1 MLAALAGF
9 ALLIG
14 VSIAGVPIAF
24 SMLAIGFAGFALFR
38 DVNAASY
45 MVGQIAYETAQN
57 YGLSVLPMFVLM
69 GNFINHARL
78 SNELYDA
85 ANAFLGH
92 RRGGLAMATIV
103 ACGGFAAVSGS
114 SVATAATMGKVAI
127 PEMRRFG
134 YSDRLAAGAVA
145 AGGTLGILIPPSVVM
160 VIYGILTS
168 TDIGKLFAA
177 GILPGLLG
185 ILLYVAAVR
194 YAVWRHP
201 DAGPPGARTSWP
213 ARWAAL
219 RNVWAVAGL
228 FLLVIGGLYLGI
240 FTPTEA
246 AGIGAT
252 GAFAVALAR
261 RTLTFPVLLQVLVE
275 TVRTTAVMFAVLI
288 GGLVFSNF
296 VNIAGMPAAI
306 SAWVGSLPIAPVA
319 VIFAIIAIYF
329 VLGCV
334 LESMTM
340 ILLTIPV
347 FFPIVQAL
355 GFDPVWFGIIVV
367 VVTEISLITPPVG
380 LNVFV
385 ISGMFREIGTANVFR
400 GVAPFIAA
408 DVIRIVVLVLV
419 PWISLVLP
427 SFLK

>member
-1 MLAALAGF
+1 
-9 ALLIG
+9 
-14 VSIAGVPIAF
+14 
-24 SMLAIGFAGFALFR
+24 
-38 DVNAASY
+38 
-45 MVGQIAYETAQN
+45 MVGQIAFETAQN
-57 YGLSVLPMFVLM
+57 YGLSVLPMFILM

-114 SVATAATMGKVAI
+114 SVATAATMGRVAI

-177 GILPGLLG
+177 GILPGVLG
-185 ILLYVAAVR
+185 ILLYVGAVR
-194 YAVWRHP
+194 YSVWRDP
-201 DAGPPGARTSWP
+201 AAGPPGRRTSGA

-219 RNVWAVAGL
+219 RNIWAVAGL
-228 FLLVIGGLYLGI
+228 FLLVIGGLYLGV

-246 AGIGAT
+246 AGIGAS

-261 RTLTFPVLLQVLVE
+261 RSLTFPVLMRVLVE

-306 SAWVGSLPIAPVA
+306 SDWVGSLRVPPVA
-319 VIFAIIAIYF
+319 VILAIIAIYF

-347 FFPIVQAL
+347 FFPIVQGL

-385 ISGMFREIGTANVFR
+385 IGGMFREIGTANVFR
-400 GVAPFIAA
+400 GVAPFIVA
-408 DVIRIVVLVLV
+408 DLARITILVLV
-419 PWISLVLP
+419 PWIALVLP
-427 SFLK
+427 SFMR

>member
-1 MLAALAGF
+1 
-9 ALLIG
+9 
-14 VSIAGVPIAF
+14 
-24 SMLAIGFAGFALFR
+24 
-38 DVNAASY
+38 
-45 MVGQIAYETAQN
+45 
-57 YGLSVLPMFVLM
+57 
-69 GNFINHARL
+69 
-78 SNELYDA
+78 
-85 ANAFLGH
+85 
-92 RRGGLAMATIV
+92 
-103 ACGGFAAVSGS
+103 
-114 SVATAATMGKVAI
+114 
-127 PEMRRFG
+127 
-134 YSDRLAAGAVA
+134 
-145 AGGTLGILIPPSVVM
+145 M

-177 GILPGLLG
+177 GILPGVLG
-185 ILLYVAAVR
+185 ILLYVGAVR
-194 YAVWRHP
+194 YSVWRDP
-201 DAGPPGARTSWP
+201 AAGPPGRRTSGA

-219 RNVWAVAGL
+219 RNIWAVAGL
-228 FLLVIGGLYLGI
+228 FLLVIGGLYLGV

-246 AGIGAT
+246 AGIGAS

-261 RTLTFPVLLQVLVE
+261 RSLTFPVLMRVLVE

-306 SAWVGSLPIAPVA
+306 SDWVGSLRVPPVA
-319 VIFAIIAIYF
+319 VILAIIAIYF

-347 FFPIVQAL
+347 FFPIVQGL

-385 ISGMFREIGTANVFR
+385 IGGMFREIGTANVFR
-400 GVAPFIAA
+400 GVAPFIVA
-408 DVIRIVVLVLV
+408 DLARITILVLV
-419 PWISLVLP
+419 PWIALVLP
-427 SFLK
+427 SFMR

>member
-1 MLAALAGF
+1 MVAALAGF
-9 ALLIG
+9 VVLILLAA
-14 VSIAGVPIAF
+14 AGVPIAF
-24 SMLAIGFAGFALFR
+24 SMLAVGFAGFALFR
-38 DVNAASY
+38 DLGAASY

-103 ACGGFAAVSGS
+103 ACGGFSAVSGS
-114 SVATAATMGKVAI
+114 SVATAATMGRVAI

-145 AGGTLGILIPPSVVM
+145 AGGTLGILIPPSVVL

-168 TDIGKLFAA
+168 TDIGQLFAA
-177 GILPGLLG
+177 GVLPGLLG
-185 ILLYVAAVR
+185 IALYVAAVK
-194 YAVWRHP
+194 YAVWRDP
-201 DAGPPGARTSWP
+201 AAGPPGEPVRWQ
-213 ARWAAL
+213 ARWRAL
-219 RNVWAVAGL
+219 RKVWAVAGL
-228 FLLVIGGLYLGI
+228 FLLVIGGLYAGA

-246 AGIGAT
+246 AGIGAA

-261 RTLTFPVLLQVLVE
+261 GTLTLPVLVRVLIE

-306 SAWVGSLPIAPVA
+306 SAWLGSLAAPPLAVVA
-319 VIFAIIAIYF
+319 AIIAIYF

-347 FFPIVQAL
+347 FFPVIQAL
-355 GFDPVWFGIIVV
+355 GLDPVWFGIIVV
-367 VVTEISLITPPVG
+367 VATEISLITPPVG

-385 ISGMFREIGTANVFR
+385 INGIFRDIGTANVFR
-400 GVAPFIAA
+400 GVAPFVVA
-408 DVIRIVVLVLV
+408 DLARIGLLVLV
-419 PWISLVLP
+419 PWIALALP
-427 SFLK
+427 SLMR

>member
-1 MLAALAGF
+1 MAAALIGF
-9 ALLIG
+9 ALLIA

-38 DVNAASY
+38 DLNGAAY
-45 MVGQIAYETAQN
+45 MVGQIAFETAQN
-57 YGLSVLPMFVLM
+57 YGLSVLPMFILM

-114 SVATAATMGKVAI
+114 SVATAATMGRVAI

-177 GILPGLLG
+177 GILPGVLG
-185 ILLYVAAVR
+185 ILLYVGAVR
-194 YAVWRHP
+194 YSVWRDP
-201 DAGPPGARTSWP
+201 AAGPPGRRTSGA

-219 RNVWAVAGL
+219 RNIWAVAGL
-228 FLLVIGGLYLGI
+228 FLLVIGGLYLGV

-246 AGIGAT
+246 AGIGAS

-261 RTLTFPVLLQVLVE
+261 RSLTFPVLMRVLVE

-306 SAWVGSLPIAPVA
+306 SDWVGSLRVPPVA
-319 VIFAIIAIYF
+319 VILAIIAIYF

-347 FFPIVQAL
+347 FFPIVQGL

-385 ISGMFREIGTANVFR
+385 IGGMFREIGTANVFR
-400 GVAPFIAA
+400 GVAPFIVA
-408 DVIRIVVLVLV
+408 DLARITILVLV
-419 PWISLVLP
+419 PWIALVLP
-427 SFLK
+427 SFMR

>member
-1 MLAALAGF
+1 
-9 ALLIG
+9 
-14 VSIAGVPIAF
+14 V
-24 SMLAIGFAGFALFR
+24 
-38 DVNAASY
+38 
-45 MVGQIAYETAQN
+45 
-57 YGLSVLPMFVLM
+57 
-69 GNFINHARL
+69 
-78 SNELYDA
+78 
-85 ANAFLGH
+85 
-92 RRGGLAMATIV
+92 
-103 ACGGFAAVSGS
+103 
-114 SVATAATMGKVAI
+114 K
-127 PEMRRFG
+127 
-134 YSDRLAAGAVA
+134 YS
-145 AGGTLGILIPPSVVM
+145 
-160 VIYGILTS
+160 
-168 TDIGKLFAA
+168 
-177 GILPGLLG
+177 
-185 ILLYVAAVR
+185 
-194 YAVWRHP
+194 VWRNP
-201 DAGPPGARTSWP
+201 AAGPPGARAAWP

-228 FLLVIGGLYLGI
+228 FLLVIGGLYLGV

-246 AGIGAT
+246 AGIGAS

-261 RTLTFPVLLQVLVE
+261 QSMTWPVLLRVLVE

-306 SAWVGSLPIAPVA
+306 SSWVGSLQVAPVA
-319 VIFAIIAIYF
+319 VIFAIIGIYF

-340 ILLTIPV
+340 ILLTIPM

-400 GVAPFIAA
+400 GVAPFVAA
-408 DVIRIVVLVLV
+408 DVVRIAILVLV

-427 SFLK
+427 SFMK

>member
-1 MLAALAGF
+1 VLAALAGF
-9 ALLIG
+9 AALIV
-14 VSIAGVPIAF
+14 VSAAGVPIAF

-38 DVNAASY
+38 DLNAASY

-134 YSDRLAAGAVA
+134 YADRLAAGAVA
-145 AGGTLGILIPPSVVM
+145 AGGTLGILIPPSVVL

-185 ILLYVAAVR
+185 ILLYVAAVK
-194 YAVWRHP
+194 YSVWRDP
-201 DAGPPGARTSWP
+201 GAGPPGEPVPWC
-213 ARWAAL
+213 ARWRAV
-219 RNVWAVAGL
+219 RNVWAVAAL
-228 FLLVIGGLYLGI
+228 FLLVIGGLYAGV

-246 AGIGAT
+246 AGIGAA

-261 RTLTFPVLLQVLVE
+261 GTMTFPVLVRVLVE

-306 SAWVGSLPIAPVA
+306 STWLGALDLPPVA
-319 VIFAIIAIYF
+319 VTFAIIAIYF
-329 VLGCV
+329 LLGCV

-347 FFPIVQAL
+347 FFPVVQAL
-355 GFDPVWFGIIVV
+355 GLDPIWFGIIVV
-367 VVTEISLITPPVG
+367 VATEISLITPPVG

-385 ISGMFREIGTANVFR
+385 INGMFRDIGTANVFR
-400 GVAPFIAA
+400 GVAPFVVA
-408 DVIRIVVLVLV
+408 DLVRITILVCV
-419 PWISLVLP
+419 PWIALVLP
-427 SFLK
+427 SLMR